1 MFLSKKFFCPF
12 QKGLYIRP
20 RAAAIERIGLI
31 LDDSL
36 NPISGRGIIPTKNL
50 TYLVTDAISSAG
62 IRRIWSQTP
71 FPRRELDVFGH
82 RHHFLGGNSTYLVTD
97 TVSSAGIGRIWSQTS
112 FPRRE
117 LDVFGHRRRFLG
129 GNWTYLVTDAI
140 SSAGIGRIWSQ
151 TPFPRRELDVFS
163 HRRHFLGGN
172 WTYLV
177 TDAISSAGMRYI
189 RVNDKHFLPLCVS
202 TRQASTE
209 TRQGKEERNLL
220 YRPRGKGWKVSADAP
235 PPASRIR
242 PCARIASINKLFN

>member
-36 NPISGRGIIPTKNL
+36 NPTSGRGVIPTKNL
-50 TYLVTDAISSAG
+50 TYLVTDA
-62 IRRIWSQTP
+62 
-71 FPRRELDVFGH
+71 
-82 RHHFLGGNSTYLVTD
+82 
-97 TVSSAGIGRIWSQTS
+97 VS
-112 FPRRE
+112 P
-117 LDVFGHRRRFLG
+117 
-129 GNWTYLVTDAI
+129 
-140 SSAGIGRIWSQ
+140 AGIGRIWSQ

-172 WTYLV
+172 WIYLV

-189 RVNDKHFLPLCVS
+189 HVNDKHFLPLCVS
-202 TRQASTE
+202 TRQTSTE

-220 YRPRGKGWKVSADAP
+220 YRPRGKGQKASADAP

>member
-36 NPISGRGIIPTKNL
+36 NPTSGRGVIPTKNL

-97 TVSSAGIGRIWSQTS
+97 AV
-112 FPRRE
+112 
-117 LDVFGHRRRFLG
+117 
-129 GNWTYLVTDAI
+129 

-151 TPFPRRELDVFS
+151 TPFPRRELDVFA
-163 HRRHFLGGN
+163 HRRRFLGGN

-177 TDAISSAGMRYI
+177 TDAVSPAGI
-189 RVNDKHFLPLCVS
+189 
-202 TRQASTE
+202 
-209 TRQGKEERNLL
+209 G
-220 YRPRGKGWKVSADAP
+220 
-235 PPASRIR
+235 RI
-242 PCARIASINKLFN
+242 